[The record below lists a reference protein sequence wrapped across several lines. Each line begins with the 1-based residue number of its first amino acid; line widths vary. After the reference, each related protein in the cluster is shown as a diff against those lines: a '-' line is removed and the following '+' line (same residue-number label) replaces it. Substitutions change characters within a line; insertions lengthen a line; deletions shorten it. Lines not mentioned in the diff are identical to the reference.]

1 MLPVQHHLQRATQ
14 LAVAAVTIQSDDQ
27 LKWLGAESADST
39 WRLPVL
45 DETLLVDLSSERV
58 ATRAGLDVGPLW
70 AFSRYTTWRPHRALI
85 GCHPKSPSPISPRP
99 DPTPRCTGSGPSR
112 DCGNGG
118 RRYSTVVCRGDKIGW
133 ACDSGG

>member
-58 ATRAGLDVGPLW
+58 ATEPGW
-70 AFSRYTTWRPHRALI
+70 TWTTLAHSHATLPGDRIA
-85 GCHPKSPSPISPRP
+85 P
-99 DPTPRCTGSGPSR
+99 DWLPPEITFADLATARSYAKVTGSGPSR
-112 DCGNGG
+112 DWANGG
-118 RRYSTVVCRGDKIGW
+118 RRYSTVVCRGDDWVGV
-133 ACDSGG
+133 DSGG